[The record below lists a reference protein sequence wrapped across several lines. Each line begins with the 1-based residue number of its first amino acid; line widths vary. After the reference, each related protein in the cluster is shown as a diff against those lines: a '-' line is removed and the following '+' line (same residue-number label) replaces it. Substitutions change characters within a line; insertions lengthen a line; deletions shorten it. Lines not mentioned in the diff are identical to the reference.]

1 MEKTLIFIVE
11 NTFFTAFLCGIIFCI
26 IAVIFLK
33 NPPKEINYLYGYRT
47 QSSMK
52 NQEVWD
58 FSQRFSSQKMLES
71 GIGLIILS
79 FLPLFFNIDEVVNII
94 ISLLLCLGT
103 CVYMIAATEK
113 AIKKKFPNT

>member
-71 GIGLIILS
+71 GIGIIILS
-79 FLPLFFNIDEVVNII
+79 FLPLFFNIDEVINII
-94 ISLLLCLGT
+94 ISQLLCLGN